1 MRMLYEHYETDK
13 LMICLDP
20 SNIELLRDFS
30 SDRSEFRILE
40 VDVDFDDAYVLGH
53 AKRVGLVAEN
63 TPVGT
68 LIGLLPSVK
77 NDLRYELE
85 ALRDSDF
92 ANYFRLVQ
100 GNSVTRNGEALASFA
115 NMSTESAQSIAS
127 KTWMFND

>member
-1 MRMLYEHYETDK
+1 MLLYEHYETDK

-30 SDRSEFRILE
+30 SDRSELRILE

-53 AKRVGLVAEN
+53 AKRVVLVAEN

-68 LIGLLPSVK
+68 LVGLLPSVK

>member
-1 MRMLYEHYETDK
+1 L
-13 LMICLDP
+13 
-20 SNIELLRDFS
+20 S
-30 SDRSEFRILE
+30 
-40 VDVDFDDAYVLGH
+40 H

-68 LIGLLPSVK
+68 LVGLLPSVK
-77 NDLRYELE
+77 NDLCYELE

>member
-1 MRMLYEHYETDK
+1 M
-13 LMICLDP
+13 
-20 SNIELLRDFS
+20 
-30 SDRSEFRILE
+30 
-40 VDVDFDDAYVLGH
+40 
-53 AKRVGLVAEN
+53 VAEN

-68 LIGLLPSVK
+68 LVGLLPSVK

>member
-30 SDRSEFRILE
+30 GDRSELRVLE
-40 VDVDFDDAYVLGH
+40 VDVDFDDVYVLGH

-68 LIGLLPSVK
+68 LVGLLPSVK

-85 ALRDSDF
+85 ALRDCGF
-92 ANYFRLVQ
+92 ANYFRIIE
-100 GNSVTRNGEALASFA
+100 GDTVTRNG
-115 NMSTESAQSIAS
+115 
-127 KTWMFND
+127 